1 MEAGRV
7 RRLVDLIVILAIA
20 TVAAAWYVT
29 RDTGELQSAAES
41 ARLEVDRLRAA
52 VLLRSQSDRHSLNKH
67 GWPIAI
73 DPVWF
78 TNDELPL
85 NPLVDADRPWLEV
98 AAPEQAGWQH
108 PRPIFVVDRS
118 TAMFWYN
125 PALGIVRA
133 RVSVQTTDG
142 ETLSMYNTANNTRLT
157 SINPTTFGDA
167 DSIDLTSIDISNDPA
182 ND

>member
-1 MEAGRV
+1 M
-7 RRLVDLIVILAIA
+7 RRIVDLLAILTIA
-20 TVAAAWYVT
+20 TIAAAWYVT
-29 RDTGELQSAAES
+29 RDTGAMQSSAEE

-52 VLLRSQSDRHSLNKH
+52 VLLRSQSDRHLLNKQ
-67 GWPIAI
+67 GWPMAI
-73 DPVWF
+73 DPAWF
-78 TNDELPL
+78 DRDTLPL
-85 NPLVDADRPWLEV
+85 NPLVDADRPWLEL

-133 RVSVQTTDG
+133 RVELQTTDA
-142 ETLSMYNTANNTRLT
+142 ETLAMYNATNNTALT

-167 DSIDLTSIDISNDPA
+167 TSIDLTSIDITGDPSND
-182 ND
+182 

>member
-1 MEAGRV
+1 M
-7 RRLVDLIVILAIA
+7 RRIVDLIAILAVVTI
-20 TVAAAWYVT
+20 AAAWYVT
-29 RDTGELQSAAES
+29 RDTDELEASAEQ

-52 VLLRSQSDRHSLNKH
+52 VLLRSQSDRHSLNRH

-78 TNDELPL
+78 VNDELPL

-108 PRPIFVVDRS
+108 PRPLFVVDRS

-133 RVSVQTTDG
+133 RVAIQTTDG
-142 ETLSMYNTANNTRLT
+142 QTLAMYNTTNKTRLT
-157 SINPTTFGDA
+157 SINPTTFGDNQT
-167 DSIDLTSIDISNDPA
+167 IDLTSIDISNDPA
-182 ND
+182 NN